1 MISRSLM
8 AAAGAVL
15 AGATVTA
22 GALLESQTAT
32 APVQASPVKTSPVQ
46 AGPVQPI
53 AAPPATPA
61 PAPVAVPMPTPRPLP
76 VVAPASRLGEAR
88 AAQLAAQDIDEL
100 DVDVDLDFDFDEL
113 FEGIDEAVDQAV
125 DAEAIARTIE
135 AATRDVDVDAIV
147 AKAMQG
153 VEGMLAGTPRLGISV
168 RDVTADEA
176 KQAGLDG
183 ITGAWVTSVAPESA
197 AAKAGLAEG
206 DIVVRVDSQD
216 VRSARQL
223 TRIVG
228 ETPAGRA
235 VAVDYLRAGTRG
247 QVSVTLEAS
256 RPRAMALRGRAP
268 RAFAFQRR
276 EPMVMARN
284 RARLGIGVQDL
295 TPQLAQYFG
304 VTGGVLVTQVNDGSA
319 AARGGMK
326 AGDVITKVQ
335 DTAVTSAGDVT
346 RALASVEGG
355 TAVTVEVSRD
365 RAPVS
370 LSVTLDRTPT
380 SGPAP
385 SRPRGRTAAD

>member
-8 AAAGAVL
+8 AAAVAVL
-15 AGATVTA
+15 AASTVTA
-22 GALLESQTAT
+22 GALLDTQTAT
-32 APVQASPVKTSPVQ
+32 APAQAAPAQ
-46 AGPVQPI
+46 AGPGQPG
-53 AAPPATPA
+53 AAVPAPPAPVTAA
-61 PAPVAVPMPTPRPLP
+61 PIPTPRPIP
-76 VVAPASRLGEAR
+76 VAAPADQVREAL
-88 AAQLAAQDIDEL
+88 AARLAAQELEDL
-100 DVDVDLDFDFDEL
+100 DVDVDFDFEFDEL
-113 FEGIDEAVDQAV
+113 FEGIDEAIDQAV
-125 DAEAIARTIE
+125 DAEAIARKIE

-153 VEGMLAGTPRLGISV
+153 VEGVLAGTPRLGISV

-176 KQAGLDG
+176 KHAGLDG

-206 DIVVRVDSQD
+206 DIVVRLDGQD

-223 TRIVG
+223 TRVVG

-235 VAVDYLRAGTRG
+235 VSVEYVRAGKRA

-268 RAFAFQRR
+268 GAFAFKMR
-276 EPMVMARN
+276 EPMMMARS

-304 VTGGVLVTQVNDGSA
+304 VKNGVLVTQVNEGSP

-335 DTAVTSAGDVT
+335 DTSVTSTGDIT
-346 RALASVEGG
+346 RALAPVEGG
-355 TAVTVEVSRD
+355 TAVTVEVSRE

-385 SRPRGRTAAD
+385 IRPRGRTAAE

>member
-8 AAAGAVL
+8 TGAVAVL
-15 AGATVTA
+15 AASTVTA
-22 GALLESQTAT
+22 GALLDTQAAV
-32 APVQASPVKTSPVQ
+32 APVQPVATT
-46 AGPVQPI
+46 
-53 AAPPATPA
+53 PATPA
-61 PAPVAVPMPTPRPLP
+61 APVTATPIPTPRPVP
-76 VVAPASRLGEAR
+76 VPTVAPVDRVHEAVAAS
-88 AAQLAAQDIDEL
+88 LAAQEL
-100 DVDVDLDFDFDEL
+100 DDLDVDLDFDFDEL
-113 FEGIDEAVDQAV
+113 FEGIDEAIDQAV
-125 DAEAIARTIE
+125 DAEAIARKIE

-153 VEGMLAGTPRLGISV
+153 VEGVLAGTPRLGISV

-206 DIVVRVDSQD
+206 DIVVRLDSQD

-223 TRIVG
+223 TRVVG

-235 VAVDYLRAGTRG
+235 VSVEYLRAGKRA

-268 RAFAFQRR
+268 GAFAFKMR
-276 EPMVMARN
+276 EPMVMARS

-295 TPQLAQYFG
+295 TPQLAQYFS
-304 VTGGVLVTQVNDGSA
+304 VKAGVLVTQVNDGSP

-335 DTAVTSAGDVT
+335 DTAVTSAAEIT
-346 RALASVEGG
+346 RALAAVEAG
-355 TAVTVEVSRD
+355 TAVTVEVSRE

-380 SGPAP
+380 SGSAP
-385 SRPRGRTAAD
+385 IRPRGRTAAE